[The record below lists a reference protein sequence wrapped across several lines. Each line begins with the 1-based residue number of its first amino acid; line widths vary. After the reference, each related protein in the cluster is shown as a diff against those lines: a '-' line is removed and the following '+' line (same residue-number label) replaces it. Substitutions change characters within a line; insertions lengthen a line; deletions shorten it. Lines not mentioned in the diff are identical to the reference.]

1 MLRQS
6 SNVKLQLSDTNVPQF
21 AEIPPAVICC
31 KNILTKHP
39 KFQNNKV
46 SDFFYYRPPPPRKNE
61 KK

>member
-46 SDFFYYRPPPPRKNE
+46 SDFFYFYQQPTPTPEKN
-61 KK
+61 

>member
-1 MLRQS
+1 MLRQG

-21 AEIPPAVICC
+21 AEVPPAVICC

-46 SDFFYYRPPPPRKNE
+46 SDSLLILYQFYTERPNG
-61 KK
+61 